1 MFLKRT
7 TPLATILYTI
17 CCLQGVSTSLGT
29 GAVKIIMKED
39 ALLKNDIDQD
49 QFDMLLSN
57 LRMDSVFV
65 KENMRIKWVSET
77 GIVENLPKIV
87 KEYRESR
94 KLLVRFISAVNSSQ
108 VLCLLIYCSIYL
120 YKIILILA
128 CLVTLSCCNF

>member
-1 MFLKRT
+1 M
-7 TPLATILYTI
+7 
-17 CCLQGVSTSLGT
+17 STSLGT

-94 KLLVRFISAVNSSQ
+94 KLLVRFISAVNSFQ
-108 VLCLLIYCSIYL
+108 VLCFFLNNDL
-120 YKIILILA
+120 
-128 CLVTLSCCNF
+128 